1 MILNCYVGHLN
12 RAFKSFKK
20 YGIFK
25 YQKVRVSGAAFAII
39 ISVSMTNTVEI
50 CDFYFNVF
58 YYFQIVLKSFL
69 AAMVTLSISSKI
81 STFEFILL
89 VLFFTISFHFRFLE
103 ISL

>member
-1 MILNCYVGHLN
+1 
-12 RAFKSFKK
+12 
-20 YGIFK
+20 
-25 YQKVRVSGAAFAII
+25 
-39 ISVSMTNTVEI
+39 MTNTVEI